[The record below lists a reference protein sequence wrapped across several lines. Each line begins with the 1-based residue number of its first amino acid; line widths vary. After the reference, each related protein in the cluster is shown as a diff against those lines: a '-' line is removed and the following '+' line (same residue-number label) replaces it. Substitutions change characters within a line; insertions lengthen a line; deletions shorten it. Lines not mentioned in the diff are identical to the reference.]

1 MKNIK
6 KIMSLALT
14 IAMGVIL
21 ISCGN
26 KTENTVNTNET
37 NSKKLTVGI
46 CQLFQHE
53 ALDKATQGFIDVLRK
68 EFGNDINIINDN
80 ASGDVANCS
89 TIVNKFVSN
98 KVDLIMA
105 NATPALQAAASATN
119 TIPVLGTSIT
129 DYGSALEINNF
140 SGLIG
145 TNVSGTSDLAPLDEQ
160 AKMVAEWAPDA
171 KTCGIIYCSSEANSE
186 FQVSEIS
193 KYLKDLGIE
202 PVRYSFTD
210 SNDIAS
216 VVTHAADNADVLYA
230 PTDNTVSS
238 NTETIANIIIPKNKI
253 LIAGEKSQAKG
264 CGVATLS
271 IDYYD
276 LGTKTGEMAV
286 EILKGQKEVSKMPI
300 AYAPKFEK
308 LYNAEICNQ
317 MGISAK
323 EGYKEIE

>member
-1 MKNIK
+1 MKTIK
-6 KIMSLALT
+6 KLLSLT
-14 IAMGVIL
+14 IVLTMLLSLVA
-21 ISCGN
+21 CGN
-26 KTENTVNTNET
+26 NNNNTTSNATNE
-37 NSKKLTVGI
+37 SKKYKVGI
-46 CQLFQHE
+46 CQLVQHE
-53 ALDKATQGFIDVLRK
+53 ALDRATQGFIDVLKK
-68 EFGNDINIINDN
+68 EFGNDIEITNDN

-129 DYGSALEINNF
+129 DYGSALEIQNF
-140 SGLIG
+140 TGTVG
-145 TNVSGTSDLAPLDEQ
+145 TNVSGTSDLAPLNEQ
-160 AKMVAEWAPDA
+160 ANMVLEWAPEA

-216 VVTHAADNADVLYA
+216 VVTRAAENADVLYA
-230 PTDNTVSS
+230 PTDNTVAS
-238 NTETIANIIIPKNKI
+238 NTEAIANIIIPKNKM
-253 LIAGEKSQAKG
+253 LIAGEKSLAKG
-264 CGVATLS
+264 CGVASLS

-276 LGTKTGEMAV
+276 LGVETGEMAV
-286 EILKGQKEVSKMPI
+286 KILKGEEKINNMRI
-300 AYAPKFEK
+300 GYAPKFEK
-308 LYNAEICNQ
+308 LYNKDIVDTLGIEAKSGYEEI
-317 MGISAK
+317 K
-323 EGYKEIE
+323 

>member
-1 MKNIK
+1 M
-6 KIMSLALT
+6 
-14 IAMGVIL
+14 
-21 ISCGN
+21 
-26 KTENTVNTNET
+26 
-37 NSKKLTVGI
+37 
-46 CQLFQHE
+46 
-53 ALDKATQGFIDVLRK
+53 LRK
-68 EFGNDINIINDN
+68 EFGDEIEIINNN

-89 TIVNKFVSN
+89 TIVNKFVSS

-129 DYGSALEINNF
+129 DYGTALEISNF
-140 SGLIG
+140 NGLVG

-160 AKMVAEWAPDA
+160 AKMVKEWAPDA

-186 FQVSEIS
+186 YQVSEVS
-193 KYLKDLGIE
+193 KYLQEVGIE
-202 PVRYSFTD
+202 PIRFSFTD
-210 SNDIAS
+210 SNDISTVATRAAES
-216 VVTHAADNADVLYA
+216 VDVLYA

-238 NTETIANIIIPKNKI
+238 NTEAIANIIIPKNKI

-286 EILKGQKEVSKMPI
+286 EILKGQKDISKMPI

-317 MGISAK
+317 MGISVK
-323 EGYKEIE
+323 EGYKEID

>member
-1 MKNIK
+1 MKNLK
-6 KIMSLALT
+6 KVIALMATLIMVLNL
-14 IAMGVIL
+14 V
-21 ISCGN
+21 SCGGSN
-26 KTENTVNTNET
+26 DTAKTNDT
-37 NSKKLTVGI
+37 SKKYTVGI
-46 CQLFQHE
+46 CQLVQHE

-68 EFGNDINIINDN
+68 EFGDEIEIINNN

-89 TIVNKFVSN
+89 TIVNKFVSS

-129 DYGSALEINNF
+129 DYGTALEISNF
-140 SGLIG
+140 NGLVG

-160 AKMVAEWAPDA
+160 AKMVKEWAPDA

-186 FQVSEIS
+186 YQVSEVS
-193 KYLKDLGIE
+193 KYLQEVGIE
-202 PVRYSFTD
+202 PIRFSFTD
-210 SNDIAS
+210 SNDIS
-216 VVTHAADNADVLYA
+216 TVVTRAVESADVLYA

-286 EILKGQKEVSKMPI
+286 EILKGQKDISKMPI

-323 EGYKEIE
+323 EGYKEID

>member
-1 MKNIK
+1 MKIIK
-6 KIMSLALT
+6 KVLCLMAVLTMLLSLVAC
-14 IAMGVIL
+14 A
-21 ISCGN
+21 SN
-26 KTENTVNTNET
+26 NNNTTSAATNE
-37 NSKKLTVGI
+37 SKKYKVGI
-46 CQLFQHE
+46 CQLVQHE
-53 ALDKATQGFIDVLRK
+53 ALDRATQGFIDVLKK
-68 EFGNDINIINDN
+68 EFGDDIEIVNDN

-129 DYGSALEINNF
+129 DYGSALEIQNF
-140 SGLIG
+140 DGLVG

-160 AKMVAEWAPDA
+160 AKMVKEWAPEA

-193 KYLKDLGIE
+193 KYLTDLGIE

-216 VVTHAADNADVLYA
+216 VVTRAAEDSDVLYA

-308 LYNAEICNQ
+308 LYNKDIVDTL
-317 MGISAK
+317 GIEAK
-323 EGYKEIE
+323 SGYDVIE

>member
-1 MKNIK
+1 MKIIK
-6 KIMSLALT
+6 KLLSFSITSMLVLS
-14 IAMGVIL
+14 L
-21 ISCGN
+21 ISCGSKTQETANAGSGN
-26 KTENTVNTNET
+26 K
-37 NSKKLTVGI
+37 KYKVGV
-46 CQLFQHE
+46 CQLVQHE
-53 ALDKATQGFIDVLRK
+53 ALDRATQGFIDVLKK
-68 EFGNDINIINDN
+68 EFGNDIEIVNDN

-119 TIPVLGTSIT
+119 TIPILGTSIT
-129 DYGSALEINNF
+129 DYGSALEIVNF
-140 SGLIG
+140 NGIVG

-160 AKMVAEWAPDA
+160 AKMVAEWAPNA

-186 FQVSEIS
+186 YQVSEVS
-193 KYLKDLGIE
+193 KFLKELNIE
-202 PVRYSFTD
+202 PKRFSFTD

-216 VVTHAADNADVLYA
+216 VVTRAADEVDVLYA
-230 PTDNTVSS
+230 PTDNTVAS

-253 LIAGEKSQAKG
+253 LIAGEKGLAEG

-286 EILKGQKEVSKMPI
+286 EILKGEKEISKMPV

-308 LYNAEICNQ
+308 LYNKDIVATL
-317 MGISAK
+317 GLDVKS
-323 EGYKEIE
+323 GYVAIE

>member
-1 MKNIK
+1 MKIIK
-6 KIMSLALT
+6 KLLSFS
-14 IAMGVIL
+14 IASMLVLSL
-21 ISCGN
+21 ISCGSKTQETANAGSGN
-26 KTENTVNTNET
+26 K
-37 NSKKLTVGI
+37 KYKVGV
-46 CQLFQHE
+46 CQLVQHE
-53 ALDKATQGFIDVLRK
+53 ALDRATQGFIDVLKK
-68 EFGNDINIINDN
+68 EFGNDIEIVNDN

-119 TIPVLGTSIT
+119 TIPILGTSIT
-129 DYGSALEINNF
+129 DYGSALEIANF
-140 SGLIG
+140 NGIVG

-160 AKMVAEWAPDA
+160 AKMVAEWAPNA

-186 FQVSEIS
+186 YQVSEVS
-193 KYLKDLGIE
+193 KFLKELNIE
-202 PVRYSFTD
+202 PKRFSFTD

-216 VVTHAADNADVLYA
+216 VVTRAADEVDVLYA
-230 PTDNTVSS
+230 PTDNTVAS

-253 LIAGEKSQAKG
+253 LIAGEKGLAEG
-264 CGVATLS
+264 CGVATLT

-286 EILKGQKEVSKMPI
+286 EILKGEKEISKMPV

-308 LYNAEICNQ
+308 LYNKDIVATL
-317 MGISAK
+317 GLDVKS
-323 EGYKEIE
+323 GYATIE

>member
-1 MKNIK
+1 MKIIK
-6 KIMSLALT
+6 KLLSFS
-14 IAMGVIL
+14 IASMLVLSL
-21 ISCGN
+21 ISCGSKTQETANAGSGN
-26 KTENTVNTNET
+26 K
-37 NSKKLTVGI
+37 KYKVGV
-46 CQLFQHE
+46 CQLVQHE
-53 ALDKATQGFIDVLRK
+53 ALDRATQGFIDVLKK
-68 EFGNDINIINDN
+68 EFGNDIEIVNDN

-119 TIPVLGTSIT
+119 TIPILGTSIT
-129 DYGSALEINNF
+129 DYGSALEIANF
-140 SGLIG
+140 NGIVG

-160 AKMVAEWAPDA
+160 AKMVAEWAPNA

-186 FQVSEIS
+186 YQVSEVS
-193 KYLKDLGIE
+193 KFLKELNIE
-202 PVRYSFTD
+202 PKRFSFTD

-216 VVTHAADNADVLYA
+216 VVTRAADEVDVLYA
-230 PTDNTVSS
+230 PTDNTVAS

-253 LIAGEKSQAKG
+253 LIAGEKGLAEG

-286 EILKGQKEVSKMPI
+286 EILKGEKEISKMPV

-308 LYNAEICNQ
+308 LYNKDIVATL
-317 MGISAK
+317 GLDVKS
-323 EGYKEIE
+323 GYVAIE